1 MAALIAS
8 TAELTVG
15 NDGEDWIIGRATAG
29 IYVAV
34 PEPGA
39 VLIRALQ
46 RGASLGE
53 ATQEASAV
61 AGEDV
66 DVEEFLVGLAE
77 AGILELDPADRAD
90 GRSEG
95 TAGET
100 APADAS
106 TRKSRPVRWVA
117 GIPQHVAA
125 PLFGRTAWVGYG
137 IFALLA
143 ATIFVAAPELRPTY
157 TDVWFLDD
165 WAVATLTL
173 VPISLAFAALHEFWH
188 YLAGRA
194 LGVGAVFRLSVR
206 GPFLAFETDLT
217 QLVAIP
223 RRRRYGAFL
232 AGMAID
238 TVVLALALLV
248 RLAATTGALSVP
260 ELVDRLAAAIVFV
273 QTLGILAQFL
283 LVFLR
288 SDCYAVLANALRC
301 HNLYRATW
309 LVAKRR
315 VFRLTEPERIELAAI
330 SEHDRA
336 VARWFSLVYLL
347 GMLGVVWIAI
357 TWLLPSVV
365 TLARWTV
372 DRLST
377 TTPDQAGFWTAILML
392 TYLVASYL
400 GPLLLKIR
408 ERRLRQQGR
417 LL

>member
-66 DVEEFLVGLAE
+66 DGEEFLVGLAE

-173 VPISLAFAALHEFWH
+173 VPISH
-188 YLAGRA
+188 
-194 LGVGAVFRLSVR
+194 
-206 GPFLAFETDLT
+206 
-217 QLVAIP
+217 
-223 RRRRYGAFL
+223 
-232 AGMAID
+232 
-238 TVVLALALLV
+238 
-248 RLAATTGALSVP
+248 
-260 ELVDRLAAAIVFV
+260 
-273 QTLGILAQFL
+273 
-283 LVFLR
+283 
-288 SDCYAVLANALRC
+288 CYAVLANALRC

-377 TTPDQAGFWTAILML
+377 TTPEQAGFWTAILML